1 MDKSLII
8 DGDYAK
14 LITRLKH
21 SVKIAN
27 LKAHRSVNT
36 ELINLY
42 WTIGKQLLEQQKVK
56 AWGSKYLE
64 QVSRDMS
71 AAFPGMRGFSTTNLK
86 YMRIFAQEYKDF
98 GISQHPID
106 QLSWGSIIDLNQKV
120 KNIDIRNWYAEQALQ
135 EGWSRNVLNMMIKS
149 DLYARQ
155 AEAPKISNFKQT
167 LPALQSDMACELFK
181 DPYNFEFLNISKD
194 AKEREIEN
202 ALVDHI
208 REFLI
213 RLGKGFAFLGNQYKV
228 IVGGD
233 EFFIDMLFF
242 NTKLNCH
249 VVIELKTGKFNPAD
263 SGQLNFYTTVIDKE
277 VKEEHHAPTIGI
289 LLCETKNK
297 VVAQYSLDKID
308 SPIGI
313 SQYEL
318 GEALTQHINMIREE
332 RQHLIEKEPETVD

>member
-1 MDKSLII
+1 MPGRQKRRRSPTLS
-8 DGDYAK
+8 
-14 LITRLKH
+14 KH
-21 SVKIAN
+21 SQPYSQTWLVSYLKI
-27 LKAHRSVNT
+27 
-36 ELINLY
+36 
-42 WTIGKQLLEQQKVK
+42 
-56 AWGSKYLE
+56 
-64 QVSRDMS
+64 
-71 AAFPGMRGFSTTNLK
+71 
-86 YMRIFAQEYKDF
+86 
-98 GISQHPID
+98 
-106 QLSWGSIIDLNQKV
+106 
-120 KNIDIRNWYAEQALQ
+120 
-135 EGWSRNVLNMMIKS
+135 
-149 DLYARQ
+149 
-155 AEAPKISNFKQT
+155 
-167 LPALQSDMACELFK
+167 
-181 DPYNFEFLNISKD
+181 PYNFEFLNISKD

-213 RLGKGFAFLGNQYKV
+213 RLGKGFAFLGSQYKV
-228 IVGGD
+228 VVGGD

-277 VKEEHHAPTIGI
+277 VKEEYHAPTIGI

-318 GEALTQHINMIREE
+318 GEALTQHINMMRKE
-332 RQHLIEKEPETVD
+332 RQPLIEKEPETVD

>member
-1 MDKSLII
+1 M
-8 DGDYAK
+8 
-14 LITRLKH
+14 T
-21 SVKIAN
+21 
-27 LKAHRSVNT
+27 
-36 ELINLY
+36 
-42 WTIGKQLLEQQKVK
+42 
-56 AWGSKYLE
+56 
-64 QVSRDMS
+64 

-86 YMRIFAQEYKDF
+86 RMRIYAQQYPDF
-98 GISQHPID
+98 EIGARAVH
-106 QLSWGSIIDLNQKV
+106 QLGWGCIVDLNHKV
-120 KNIDIRNWYAEQALQ
+120 KSRDIREWYAQQAIK
-135 EGWSRNVLNMMIKS
+135 EGWSRNVLSIMIKS

-155 AEAPKISNFKQT
+155 AETPKISNFKQT

-228 IVGGD
+228 VVGGD

-277 VKEEHHAPTIGI
+277 VKEEYHAPTIGI

-318 GEALTQHINMIREE
+318 GEALTQHINMMRKE
-332 RQHLIEKEPETVD
+332 RQPLIEKEPETVD